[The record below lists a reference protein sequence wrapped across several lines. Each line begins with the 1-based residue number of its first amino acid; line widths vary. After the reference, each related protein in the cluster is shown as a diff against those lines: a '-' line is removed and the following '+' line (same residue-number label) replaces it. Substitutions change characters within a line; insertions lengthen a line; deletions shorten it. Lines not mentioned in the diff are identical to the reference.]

1 MNFLI
6 ATQKEAAPVIA
17 AYKLQKDQGCPYPF
31 YFKDD
36 VRLVISGIGS
46 LQAAGATAY
55 LMGRFP
61 KKNQVWINLGIA
73 GHGSLEYGD
82 IFVAGRILSVSE
94 PTCFYPPQIIES
106 EIPISELT
114 TGNEAQVNYRAE
126 MGYDME
132 AHGFYQTACLS
143 TTRELV
149 QVLKIVSDNPSTP
162 ITEFKPEQATSLI
175 ENKLSIIDQWKEA
188 LEKASIEIEPPPE
201 VEKTFSLITQTCR
214 FSSTRAHQL
223 KTLLQQASA
232 LGVDFDTLEPI
243 YSSAPSSKEII
254 TNLEKLLAPRRILL

>member
-1 MNFLI
+1 M
-6 ATQKEAAPVIA
+6 
-17 AYKLQKDQGCPYPF
+17 
-31 YFKDD
+31 
-36 VRLVISGIGS
+36 S
-46 LQAAGATAY
+46 LA
-55 LMGRFP
+55 
-61 KKNQVWINLGIA
+61 
-73 GHGSLEYGD
+73 
-82 IFVAGRILSVSE
+82 
-94 PTCFYPPQIIES
+94 
-106 EIPISELT
+106 
-114 TGNEAQVNYRAE
+114 
-126 MGYDME
+126 
-132 AHGFYQTACLS
+132 
-143 TTRELV
+143 LV

-223 KTLLQQASA
+223 KTLLQQAWA